1 MKNVAGIIKVLALA
15 WVLSAL
21 SGCSSS
27 MMKPAEVIQASP
39 EYAVV
44 NFLRPSS
51 FGGAIMFGMWDRE
64 NLVGILT
71 SKNYIQYK
79 ARPGEH
85 IFLARAENWSVIKAN
100 VLAGKTYYVLASPR
114 MGWGKARV
122 SLEVLKPDDKRIDEW
137 MASLKP
143 IAVDPAQRDAYVK
156 ERESSIKQAVENVQ
170 NGSAEF
176 SIMNPEDGR

>member
-1 MKNVAGIIKVLALA
+1 
-15 WVLSAL
+15 
-21 SGCSSS
+21 
-27 MMKPAEVIQASP
+27 
-39 EYAVV
+39 
-44 NFLRPSS
+44 
-51 FGGAIMFGMWDRE
+51 
-64 NLVGILT
+64 
-71 SKNYIQYK
+71 
-79 ARPGEH
+79 
-85 IFLARAENWSVIKAN
+85 
-100 VLAGKTYYVLASPR
+100 

-176 SIMNPEDGR
+176 SVMNPEDGR